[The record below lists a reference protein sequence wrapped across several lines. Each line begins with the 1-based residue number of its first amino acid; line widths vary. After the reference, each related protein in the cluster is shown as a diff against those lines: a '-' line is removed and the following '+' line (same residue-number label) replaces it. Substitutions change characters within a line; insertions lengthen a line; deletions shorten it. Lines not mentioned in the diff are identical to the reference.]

1 MIAPILN
8 FAHQPSLLVRPLR
21 SRKMDLERC
30 RGAKAQLAPAARR
43 AGQPTWRCTGQPS
56 SGKTRSLQASLQCA
70 PRCVRC
76 SPASQS
82 RLAIQLTRPPEIIS
96 GTPGMSVRSAPRA
109 RRRPIERQRRL
120 PDRQATSRQPAI
132 GAQESQLPAAMQRA
146 DTAGKSI
153 CAAEDRR
160 RLRASRPV
168 FSTPNAQ
175 RKSPVA
181 RAFLTNRLSSLTAG
195 LLRSGSCS
203 ACAFP

>member
-30 RGAKAQLAPAARR
+30 LGAKAQLAPAARR

-70 PRCVRC
+70 PRCVRG

-132 GAQESQLPAAMQRA
+132 GAQESQLPPAMQARRHRRQI
-146 DTAGKSI
+146 DMRRGRSTATARQPACVLHDKRPKKKPGCPGFSHQSI
-153 CAAEDRR
+153 IQPYSW
-160 RLRASRPV
+160 AS
-168 FSTPNAQ
+168 SIWI
-175 RKSPVA
+175 
-181 RAFLTNRLSSLTAG
+181 L
-195 LLRSGSCS
+195 
-203 ACAFP
+203 